1 MLIAKILNAMIGF
14 VINIKTV
21 KMSLVYKMFFIS
33 YRTKRFN
40 LDLFYNLNDQIMI
53 FLLENQ
59 SEIDYKSML
68 LTYSN

>member
-1 MLIAKILNAMIGF
+1 MQWFWI
-14 VINIKTV
+14 VINIKAM

>member
-1 MLIAKILNAMIGF
+1 MQWFWI
-14 VINIKTV
+14 VINIKAM

-33 YRTKRFN
+33 YCTKRFN

>member
-1 MLIAKILNAMIGF
+1 MQWFWI
-14 VINIKTV
+14 VINIKAM
-21 KMSLVYKMFFIS
+21 KMSFVYKMFFIS